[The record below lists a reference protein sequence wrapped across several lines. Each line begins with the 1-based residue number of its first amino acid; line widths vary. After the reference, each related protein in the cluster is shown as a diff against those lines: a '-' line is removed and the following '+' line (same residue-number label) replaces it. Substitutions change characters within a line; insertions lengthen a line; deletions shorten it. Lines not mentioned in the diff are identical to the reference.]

1 MQKSEAMK
9 EDKWDPTGETRHG
22 QFTKYK
28 INIEVSSK
36 CRISKSL
43 IKISEIAELK
53 TSIIK

>member
-28 INIEVSSK
+28 INIEVSRK